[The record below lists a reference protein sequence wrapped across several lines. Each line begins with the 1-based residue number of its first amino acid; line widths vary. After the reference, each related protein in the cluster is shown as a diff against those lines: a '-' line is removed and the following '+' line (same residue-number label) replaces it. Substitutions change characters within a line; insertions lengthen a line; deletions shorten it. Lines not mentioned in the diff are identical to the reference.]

1 MKITLPKIYP
11 ITDRDLSGLSHSQQ
25 VAQFAEAGAALI
37 QIREKHA
44 SSREFH
50 EDVVHAV
57 AIARQRGVKI
67 VVNDRVDIALLAG
80 ADGVHLGQDDL
91 PPSAARRILG
101 PNAVIG
107 VSTHTPEQARRALTD
122 GVADYIAFGPVFK
135 TTTKADHEPVAGLE
149 KLAEIRRETLGAPL
163 VAIGGIG
170 LENLA
175 SVLGAGADSAA
186 IISEFYRSHGTI
198 EQGFK
203 ELASA
208 ATANNNVVTS

>member
-11 ITDRDLSGLSHSQQ
+11 ITDRKLSGLSHSEQ
-25 VAQFAEAGAALI
+25 VAQFAAAGATLI

-44 SSREFH
+44 SSLEFY
-50 EDVVHAV
+50 EEVVQTI
-57 AIARQRGVKI
+57 AIARPRGVKI
-67 VVNDRVDIALLAG
+67 VVNDRVEIALLAG

-91 PPSAARRILG
+91 PPSAARNLLG
-101 PNAVIG
+101 DGAIIG
-107 VSTHTPEQARRALTD
+107 VSTHTLEQARRTLSD

-203 ELASA
+203 ERASA
-208 ATANNNVVTS
+208 ATGNNNVVTS

>member
-1 MKITLPKIYP
+1 
-11 ITDRDLSGLSHSQQ
+11 
-25 VAQFAEAGAALI
+25 
-37 QIREKHA
+37 
-44 SSREFH
+44 
-50 EDVVHAV
+50 VVHAV

-203 ELASA
+203 ELASV
-208 ATANNNVVTS
+208 ANGDNNVVTS